1 MARNTHEGINIYV
14 QGKKLEKIIPSSILR
29 FDKDEMIWEAEITPT
44 SISKKYRIRI
54 NYTLGRKPVI
64 RIISETLQ
72 RVKNQELPHVYSDLR
87 QELCLYYPKNNEWN
101 SSMYISQTIL
111 LWTSEWLFF
120 YEHWLITN
128 EWLGGGI
135 HPETNI
141 KNKVKFSKTIISK
154 LMRKNVSR

>member
-1 MARNTHEGINIYV
+1 MTLSNLALNIYI
-14 QGKKLEKIIPSSILR
+14 QGKKLEKVIPYSVLR
-29 FDKDEMIWEAEITPT
+29 FDKNEMIWEGDIRPT
-44 SISKKYRIRI
+44 LISKIYRIRI
-54 NYTLGRKPVI
+54 NYVFGRKPVI
-64 RIISETLQ
+64 RIISEVLD
-72 RVKNQELPHVYSDLR
+72 RLKNEKLPHVYSDKR

-111 LWTSEWLFF
+111 LWASEWLFF

-154 LMRKNVSR
+154 LMKNTKK